1 MTAKCFAQDSTMPF
15 KYEGDDKWLTKTEFV
30 RQYDKDLSQLDFYD
44 SAYAELEK
52 QIKLYSSIIDSMKD
66 QAAMYRRI
74 IDAKNEIIAV
84 KQTYIN
90 ELEKPRE
97 IKAKDRGEGTS
108 LFSYEGL
115 YFNLGAY
122 YRFENQSIT
131 KENILNSIRYFGSLE
146 AGWLLF
152 NKVKFNLEVI
162 IPAEIKLKGGIKL

>member
-1 MTAKCFAQDSTMPF
+1 
-15 KYEGDDKWLTKTEFV
+15 
-30 RQYDKDLSQLDFYD
+30 
-44 SAYAELEK
+44 
-52 QIKLYSSIIDSMKD
+52 MKD
-66 QAAMYRRI
+66 QAAIYKRI

-90 ELEKPRE
+90 ELEKPRK
-97 IKAKDRGEGTS
+97 IKAKDREEGIS

-146 AGWLLF
+146 AGWLLI
-152 NKVKFNLEVI
+152 NKVKFNFEVL